1 MRRKGLFIGII
12 VGIVFIFFLILWG
25 VALRYVLHQDE
36 SEFGFRKAVAVVDV
50 KGDILSSDKVVKEI
64 EKYDEDSS
72 VRAIVLRVNSP
83 GGGIAQSQE
92 IYEAVKKAD
101 KDIVA
106 SLGSIAASGGY
117 YISCGADRIIA
128 NPGTITGSIG
138 VITTFP
144 KYHQLLKKIGVEY
157 EVIKSGEHKDIGSP
171 YREMTEDEKRL
182 LQDVID
188 DLFDQ
193 FVEVV
198 SVERD
203 IPKEEVLKLADGRI
217 LSGNQAHE
225 QGLVDEIGT
234 FSDAVRIAGELG
246 GIEGKPRV
254 IRPKKKEYKLLDL
267 LLKTADRVTAIEDES
282 IRFEYRMLF

>member
-1 MRRKGLFIGII
+1 MKRKGIYIGII

-25 VALRYVLHQDE
+25 VALRYALHRED
-36 SEFGFRKAVAVVDV
+36 SEFGFRKAIAVIDV
-50 KGDILSSDKVVKEI
+50 KGDILSSEKVVKEI

-92 IYEAVKKAD
+92 IYKAVKEAD
-101 KDIVA
+101 KEIIA
-106 SLGSIAASGGY
+106 SLGSVAASGGY

-144 KYHQLLKKIGVEY
+144 KYHQLLKKIGVEW

-171 YREMTEDEKRL
+171 YRDMTVEEKRL
-182 LQDVID
+182 FQDVID

-217 LSGNQAHE
+217 FSGNQAHE
-225 QGLVDEIGT
+225 LGLVDEIGT
-234 FSDAVRIAGELG
+234 FSDAIRIAGERG

-267 LLKTADRVTAIEDES
+267 LLKTADRVTSVENES

>member
-1 MRRKGLFIGII
+1 MKRKGIYIGII

-25 VALRYVLHQDE
+25 AALRYVLHREE
-36 SEFGFRKAVAVVDV
+36 SEFGFGKAIAVVDV
-50 KGDILSSDKVVKEI
+50 KGDILSSEKVVKEI

-92 IYEAVKKAD
+92 IYEAVKEAD
-101 KDIVA
+101 KEIIA
-106 SLGSIAASGGY
+106 SLGSVAASGGY

-144 KYHQLLKKIGVEY
+144 KYHQLLKKIGVEW

-171 YREMTEDEKRL
+171 YRDMTEEEKRL

-203 IPKEEVLKLADGRI
+203 IPKEEVIKLADGRI
-217 LSGNQAHE
+217 FSGNQAHE
-225 QGLVDEIGT
+225 LGLVDEIGT
-234 FSDAVRIAGELG
+234 FSDAIRIAGERG

-254 IRPKKKEYKLLDL
+254 IRSKKKEYKLLDL
-267 LLKTADRVTAIEDES
+267 LLKTADRVTSIENES